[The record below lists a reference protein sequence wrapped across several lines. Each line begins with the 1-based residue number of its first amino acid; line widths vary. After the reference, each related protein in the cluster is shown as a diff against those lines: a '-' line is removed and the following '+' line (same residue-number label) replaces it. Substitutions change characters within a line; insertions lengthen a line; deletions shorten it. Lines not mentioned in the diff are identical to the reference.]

1 MVSTAER
8 NAPPAPGAKLVGE
21 QLALAPPPTYE
32 TITPAQ
38 AAEWLEANLAEGHN
52 RSLRR
57 ERAEA
62 FARDMESGNW
72 RDNGETLKFDWNG
85 RLIDGQHRLA
95 ALVRAGIP
103 HRFLVVRGVDPD
115 SIHTIDMGV
124 ARRYA
129 DVLRMNGVR
138 NGAQMASM
146 ERRLY
151 LWKRRGVKVARG
163 GVKALTSTELL
174 EFRQGYHQLL
184 SLALSRGQDLRK
196 KFARVSPS
204 TFGAAYILF
213 TEKDPAMADKFFDML
228 LSGVGFG
235 EDRRHP
241 VLVLRE
247 RLADG
252 SRQFEAKRTSEDEKL
267 ALMIRAWNHF
277 RDGKPVSTLY
287 VTLGGKPLTDE
298 TMPEPK

>member
-1 MVSTAER
+1 MVTTAEQG
-8 NAPPAPGAKLVGE
+8 APEMVKGE
-21 QLALAPPPTYE
+21 QLTLAGPTPVYE

-38 AAEWLEANLAEGHN
+38 AAEWLEANLEEGHN

-85 RLIDGQHRLA
+85 RLVDGQHRLA

-146 ERRLY
+146 ERRLF
-151 LWKRRGVKVARG
+151 LWKRRGMRVARG
-163 GVKALTSTELL
+163 GAAKAVTSTELL
-174 EFRQGYHQLL
+174 EFREGYHQLL
-184 SLALSRGQDLRK
+184 GLALSRGQDLRK

-213 TEKDPAMADKFFDML
+213 TEKDPAMADAFFDML

-235 EDRRHP
+235 DDRRHP

-277 RDGKPVSTLY
+277 RDGKPVATLY

>member
-1 MVSTAER
+1 MV
-8 NAPPAPGAKLVGE
+8 KGE
-21 QLALAPPPTYE
+21 QLALAGPTPVYE
-32 TITPAQ
+32 TITPHQ
-38 AAEWLEANLAEGHN
+38 AAQWLEANLEEGHN
-52 RSLRR
+52 RNLRR

-72 RDNGETLKFDWNG
+72 RDNGETIKFDWNG
-85 RLIDGQHRLA
+85 RLVDGQHRLA

-124 ARRYA
+124 ARRYS
-129 DVLRMNGVR
+129 DVLRMNGVP
-138 NGAQMASM
+138 NGLQMAAM

-151 LWKRRGVKVARG
+151 LWKRKGIKVARG
-163 GVKALTSTELL
+163 GAAKAPTSTELL
-174 EFRQGYHQLL
+174 EFREGYHQLL
-184 SLALSRGQDLRK
+184 GLALSRGQDLRK
-196 KFARVSPS
+196 KFARVSPA

-213 TEKDPAMADKFFDML
+213 VEKDAAMADAFFDML

-235 EDRRHP
+235 DDRRHP

-252 SRQFEAKRTSEDEKL
+252 SRQFEAKRTNEDEKL

-277 RDGKPVSTLY
+277 RSGTPVSTLY
-287 VTLGGKPLTDE
+287 ITVGSKPLTDE